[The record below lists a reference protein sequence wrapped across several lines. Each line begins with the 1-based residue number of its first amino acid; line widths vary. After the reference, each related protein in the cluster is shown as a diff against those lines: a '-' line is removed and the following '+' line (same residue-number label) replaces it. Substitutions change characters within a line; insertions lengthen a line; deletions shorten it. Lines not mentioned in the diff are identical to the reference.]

1 MIKGRVVFFL
11 SISLILVNNI
21 YAKEIKHLDDLT
33 VTAQKVEENMQKV
46 PISLTVFDEFDLE
59 DKNIKSVKD
68 IAYYTPNLLLFDSG
82 GFGGLAPTIRGIST
96 DPQLSSSSVSIYI
109 DGIPFSSS
117 TANDM
122 LLTNVQRVEVLK
134 GPQGTLYGKNAEA
147 GIINI
152 ITNKPNNEFKGQI
165 GIELGQDNKKEY
177 RASVSGPI
185 IKDKFYVGLDLKHYE
200 KDGFLYNSN
209 LKRNENDRENNFAK
223 LYFRMTPSD
232 NLDISLISTILKKND
247 GTISQNNVG
256 VPDNRVTTSDL
267 IGYIKNVT
275 KISALKV
282 EYIFDKYK
290 LESITSYKKYID
302 KRLGDFDFTAG
313 IPYTFHSKLDIP
325 LTDLSQ
331 ELKLS
336 YVDDKITWITG
347 LFADKSKTEGGYVLD
362 STIPNKTGTY
372 LSTANDDS
380 FGIFAHVDYKFS
392 DKLSLLGGLRYDKSN
407 KTFDNKKTN
416 TKLSDSFSSFSPKLS
431 LEYDLNED
439 RILYATISKGYKS
452 GGFYQ
457 FAPIDK
463 MSFDDET
470 IINYEIGSKNSFLD
484 NNLIF
489 NTSLYHMDIKDMQVM
504 TAIDNASSYISNA
517 GVASSKGIELELNYK
532 ISDDIT
538 LFSSLGYNKTIFS
551 DFENNIFDPNTGV
564 KIGTVNYKG
573 NYNPYAPKYNYNL
586 AIQYRDINGYYA
598 RADLNGVGDMYLN
611 RSNSLKQDAYKLVN
625 LKLGYESDDYDIYLY
640 GTNIFNK
647 EHDTEGLYDYY
658 TVVSDPREIG
668 IQLSYRF

>member
-1 MIKGRVVFFL
+1 MVRKRIIL
-11 SISLILVNNI
+11 SISISFMLVNNI
-21 YAKEIKHLDDLT
+21 FAKEIKHLDTVT
-33 VTAQKVEENMQKV
+33 VTAQKVEENMQRV
-46 PISLTVFDEFDLE
+46 PISLTVFDEFDLK

-122 LLTNVQRVEVLK
+122 LLNNVKRVEVLR

-147 GIINI
+147 GVINI
-152 ITNKPNNEFKGQI
+152 ITNKPNNEFNSEI

-177 RASVSGPI
+177 LASVSGPI
-185 IKDKFYVGLDLKHYE
+185 IKDKFYVGLDIKHYE

-209 LKRNENDRENNFAK
+209 LKRIENDRENNFAK
-223 LYFRMTPSD
+223 LYLRMTPTD
-232 NLDISLISTILKKND
+232 NLDVSLISTILKRND
-247 GTISQNNVG
+247 GTISQNNLG
-256 VPDNRVTTSDL
+256 VVDNRVTTSDL

-275 KISALKV
+275 KTAALKV
-282 EYIFDKYK
+282 EYTFDKYK
-290 LESITSYKKYID
+290 LESVTSYKKYID

-313 IPYTFHSKLDIP
+313 VPYTFHSKLDIP

-336 YVDDKITWITG
+336 YVDDRITWITG

-372 LSTANDDS
+372 LSTSDDDS
-380 FGIFAHVDYKFS
+380 LGIFAHVDYKLT
-392 DKLSLLGGLRYDKSN
+392 DKLSVLGGIRYDKSN
-407 KTFDNKKTN
+407 KKFDNKKTN
-416 TKLSDSFSSFSPKLS
+416 IKLSNSFSAVSPKFS
-431 LEYDLNED
+431 LQYQINQDKMV
-439 RILYATISKGYKS
+439 YVTISKGYKS

-457 FAPIDK
+457 FAPTDK
-463 MSFDDET
+463 ISFDDET
-470 IINYEIGSKNSFLD
+470 IWSYEIGSKNSFLD
-484 NNLIF
+484 NKLVF
-489 NTSLYHMDIKDMQVM
+489 NFSLYYMDIKDMQVM

-517 GVASSKGIELELNYK
+517 GVASSKGIELELNYN
-532 ISDDIT
+532 IIDDIT
-538 LFSSLGYNKTIFS
+538 LFSSFGYNKTIFGEFK
-551 DFENNIFDPNTGV
+551 DYFGQ
-564 KIGTVNYKG
+564 YKG
-573 NYNPYAPKYNYNL
+573 NYNPYAPKYNYSL
-586 AIQYRDINGYYA
+586 AVQYRNINGYYA

-611 RSNSLKQDAYKLVN
+611 RSNSLKQDAYELVN
-625 LKLGYESDDYDIYLY
+625 LKLGYESEDYDIYLY
-640 GTNIFNK
+640 GKNIFNK
-647 EHDTEGLYDYY
+647 KHDTEGLYDYY
-658 TVVSDPREIG
+658 TVVSEPREVG